1 MSESQTV
8 VVPIAK
14 APKAIQRAV
23 KHEALKEAFDNLLAD
38 PKFRYL
44 TRKQIRALA
53 KTQVDRMFKELRS
66 LKEEEAAEAEAP
78 STDGPSTNEPS
89 HVTPAGADVME
100 CIHGTCSHEGRSDES
115 GTVTS
120 TASEPQITSDVLA
133 Q

>member
-8 VVPIAK
+8 VMPLNQ

-23 KHEALKEAFDNLLAD
+23 KHEALKEAYDNLLAD

-66 LKEEEAAEAEAP
+66 LKQEEAAEGDSP
-78 STDGPSTNEPS
+78 STDGPSTNEETTLS
-89 HVTPAGADVME
+89 TE
-100 CIHGTCSHEGRSDES
+100 RRSDES
-115 GTVTS
+115 GTATT
-120 TASEPQITSDVLA
+120 TASEPQVTSDVIA